1 MIEAQLKKDYAL
13 GNIKGITD
21 VGDYFYMPVRI
32 TGSGLNIRK
41 QGETL
46 IVADRNKTEFFN
58 EAFID
63 HCKSLPIIIEH
74 PTDNKG
80 NKDMLNNDTLPKNAI
95 IGNTIDAWIAGKD
108 GDEVWGLARIYD
120 KTLLEKIKDGKINS
134 TSPGV
139 RIYYKESDP
148 DFKTEVPYIINHLA
162 FCEMGHWDKPDSIGF
177 DNSKFQKIDLTF
189 DNNFDMLQKNKQ
201 EENSM
206 VTEKIDAEKTGEA
219 TKAEKAND
227 IAPVAAGAI
236 GGVMASKASDSEEKE
251 VAETQ
256 NKEDEVKGEKANDL
270 LDVSVGNKTAN
281 VNDSEDGKTSEDAN
295 VSKSQNSA
303 DYKEKDKGEKADDS
317 DIGLAQAASLMA
329 KASHAGLKNK
339 EDKPVEKEIIEKETS
354 KTDKEESPKDEKVSK
369 SDADEKP
376 AKATDSNEA
385 IDSENET
392 EDDKKRDNE
401 IKEMRKV
408 CDSAD
413 ANLGVKMP
421 FISGRQTYRAVAH
434 KFIQANKQFL
444 DKKYENLALDS
455 YTPELA
461 KEVLQS
467 VYGNIRKA
475 SKLDEKQVKVGGYI
489 QMPDGSLCD
498 PDF

>member
-41 QGETL
+41 QGEAL

-74 PTDNKG
+74 PVDDNG

-120 KTLLEKIKDGKINS
+120 KTLLEKIKDGEINS

-189 DNNFDMLQKNKQ
+189 DSNFDMLQKNKQ
-201 EENSM
+201 EEVSM
-206 VTEKIDAEKTGEA
+206 VTEKIDAEKTEEA
-219 TKAEKAND
+219 TKADKEVKAND
-227 IAPVAAGAI
+227 STFTENAKEALAEA
-236 GGVMASKASDSEEKE
+236 KA
-251 VAETQ
+251 
-256 NKEDEVKGEKANDL
+256 KAND
-270 LDVSVGNKTAN
+270 DATSNPAAEASKSNPAEEATKKQNKKA
-281 VNDSEDGKTSEDAN
+281 NDSEDGKTSEDAN

-329 KASHAGLKNK
+329 KASHAGLAKK
-339 EDKPVEKEIIEKETS
+339 EENPVEKEIIEKETS
-354 KTDKEESPKDEKVSK
+354 KTDKEENPKDEKTSK
-369 SDADEKP
+369 ADADDKP
-376 AKATDSNEA
+376 AKTTDSDEA